1 MLRVRSLIT
10 PTCHQH
16 HHYKHCWPR
25 DLQPTEE
32 IAKRLQ
38 CVVFHLYLWHCH
50 PDVHSSGTNCE
61 WLCWPF
67 KLSMNQASLLAS
79 GGYNSMCPKKDY
91 LHITR
96 KALRAEH
103 GKAEMESMISQL
115 ESAKTRLEKEVL
127 TIMILFLESLCLV
140 KIQRKYVNLSN
151 TSSSESWNHFVWR
164 RFRGTLMFRWP
175 ICACPV
181 RWSRRKLE
189 RLGSRRR
196 RCCFS
201 WGWPQH
207 IFLLCS
213 FSFAMRQKMKIQV
226 QITCDQVQISW
237 VGQSTVQAHAEEID
251 HLRKTSQQLKSQ
263 LEGIL
268 HKK

>member
-79 GGYNSMCPKKDY
+79 GGYNSMCPKKLPPFYQESFTSRTWQGWDGEY
-91 LHITR
+91 DLTVGICEDKAGERGSHHHDPLPGITLFGQDSEEICQFVKYIIFR
-96 KALRAEH
+96 
-103 GKAEMESMISQL
+103 
-115 ESAKTRLEKEVL
+115 
-127 TIMILFLESLCLV
+127 ILKSLCLT
-140 KIQRKYVNLSN
+140 KIQRNFNV
-151 TSSSESWNHFVWR
+151 
-164 RFRGTLMFRWP
+164 
-175 ICACPV
+175 
-181 RWSRRKLE
+181 
-189 RLGSRRR
+189 
-196 RCCFS
+196 
-201 WGWPQH
+201 
-207 IFLLCS
+207 
-213 FSFAMRQKMKIQV
+213 QV
-226 QITCDQVQISW
+226 TDLRVSCENIISYY
-237 VGQSTVQAHAEEID
+237 I
-251 HLRKTSQQLKSQ
+251 
-263 LEGIL
+263 IL
-268 HKK
+268 YNNDIVI

>member
-79 GGYNSMCPKKDY
+79 GGYNSMCPKK
-91 LHITR
+91 ITSILPGKLYEQNMARLRWRVWSHSWNLLRQGWR
-96 KALRAEH
+96 KRF
-103 GKAEMESMISQL
+103 SPSW
-115 ESAKTRLEKEVL
+115 
-127 TIMILFLESLCLV
+127 
-140 KIQRKYVNLSN
+140 
-151 TSSSESWNHFVWR
+151 TSSWNHFVWS
-164 RFRGTLMFRWP
+164 RFRGNMSICQIHHLQNPEITLFDEDSEELKCSGDRSARVLWDG
-175 ICACPV
+175 
-181 RWSRRKLE
+181 REESSRDSAVGGE
-189 RLGSRRR
+189 GAASHEDDPSR
-196 RCCFS
+196 FS
-201 WGWPQH
+201 YCV
-207 IFLLCS
+207 LL
-213 FSFAMRQKMKIQV
+213 ALPWDKK
-226 QITCDQVQISW
+226 W
-237 VGQSTVQAHAEEID
+237 
-251 HLRKTSQQLKSQ
+251 KS
-263 LEGIL
+263 
-268 HKK
+268 KYR

>member
-79 GGYNSMCPKKDY
+79 GGYNSMCPKK
-91 LHITR
+91 ITSILPGKLYEQNMARLRWRVWSHSWNLLRQGWR
-96 KALRAEH
+96 KRF
-103 GKAEMESMISQL
+103 SPSW
-115 ESAKTRLEKEVL
+115 
-127 TIMILFLESLCLV
+127 
-140 KIQRKYVNLSN
+140 
-151 TSSSESWNHFVWR
+151 SSSWNHFVWS
-164 RFRGTLMFRWP
+164 RFIGNMSICQIHHLQNPEITLLNKD
-175 ICACPV
+175 
-181 RWSRRKLE
+181 SKKLNVQVTDLRVSCE
-189 RLGSRRR
+189 MVEKKARETRQSEEKV
-196 RCCFS
+196 
-201 WGWPQH
+201 
-207 IFLLCS
+207 LLL
-213 FSFAMRQKMKIQV
+213 MRM
-226 QITCDQVQISW
+226 TPADFP
-237 VGQSTVQAHAEEID
+237 TVFF
-251 HLRKTSQQLKSQ
+251 
-263 LEGIL
+263 
-268 HKK
+268 

>member
-1 MLRVRSLIT
+1 MICSPQKKWQSVYSVLFSIFTFDIVILTFTAQGRTANDFAGLSNSLWIKHRFW
-10 PTCHQH
+10 HQVDTIQ
-16 HHYKHCWPR
+16 YVLKN
-25 DLQPTEE
+25 DLH
-32 IAKRLQ
+32 
-38 CVVFHLYLWHCH
+38 F
-50 PDVHSSGTNCE
+50 N
-61 WLCWPF
+61 
-67 KLSMNQASLLAS
+67 
-79 GGYNSMCPKKDY
+79 
-91 LHITR
+91 R

-151 TSSSESWNHFVWR
+151 ISSSESWNHFVWQ
-164 RFRGTLMFRWP
+164 RFRGTVMFRWP

-201 WGWPQH
+201 WGWPQQ

-213 FSFAMRQKMKIQV
+213 FSFAMRQKMEIQV

-237 VGQSTVQAHAEEID
+237 VG
-251 HLRKTSQQLKSQ
+251 
-263 LEGIL
+263 
-268 HKK
+268 